1 MIPEPEE
8 FLPLR
13 PVEFQILVSLATE
26 DLHGYGIV
34 QAAKSRGEGTAVP
47 GLVTLYRAL
56 DRMEGRGLVGR
67 VASVVGADHLDTFDD
82 RRRVFRITPLGTRVL
97 RSEALR
103 LSMLVRS
110 ALEVAGATGEE
121 DA

>member
-1 MIPEPEE
+1 MTPEPEE

-34 QAAKSRGEGTAVP
+34 QAAQARGEGTAVP

-56 DRMEGRGLVGR
+56 DRMEARGLVGR
-67 VASVVGADHLDTFDD
+67 AASVVGADHRDTSDD
-82 RRRVFRITPLGTRVL
+82 RRRVFRIAPLGTRVL
-97 RSEALR
+97 RAEALR
-103 LSMLVRS
+103 LGMLVRS
-110 ALEVAGATGEE
+110 ALGAAGATVEE
-121 DA
+121 DG